1 VSSRRLTGSLILIIH
16 SHGFETNVGSRGGQL
31 SGGQR
36 QRLALARALIR
47 NPAILILD
55 EATSAVD
62 SQSELLIQDALHKA
76 SQGRTTI
83 TIAHRM
89 STIRNADVIYVLDQG
104 RIVEYGPHPELMARK
119 ARYYEL
125 FTSSV

>member
-1 VSSRRLTGSLILIIH
+1 M
-16 SHGFETNVGSRGGQL
+16 

-36 QRLALARALIR
+36 QRLAIARALVR

-62 SQSELLIQDALHKA
+62 SQSESLIQDALEKA
-76 SQGRTTI
+76 KRGRTTI

-89 STIRNADVIYVLDQG
+89 STVRNADVIYVLHDG
-104 RIVEYGPHPELMARK
+104 KIVEHGTHTELMARK
-119 ARYYEL
+119 RKYYEL
-125 FTSSV
+125 FTINLKD

>member
-1 VSSRRLTGSLILIIH
+1 LTTDRNH
-16 SHGFETNVGSRGGQL
+16 SDGFNTIVGSRGDQL

-36 QRLALARALIR
+36 QRLALARALVR

-62 SQSELLIQDALHKA
+62 SQSEALIQDALEKA
-76 SQGRTTI
+76 TKGRTTI

-89 STIRNADVIYVLDQG
+89 STIRNADTIYVLDKGQ
-104 RIVEYGPHPELMARK
+104 IVEHGSHAELMARK

-125 FTSSV
+125 VTTSMEGQS

>member
-1 VSSRRLTGSLILIIH
+1 MGHSDGFSTTVGNRGS
-16 SHGFETNVGSRGGQL
+16 QL
-31 SGGQR
+31 SGGQK

-47 NPAILILD
+47 NPTILILD

-62 SQSELLIQDALHKA
+62 SQSESLIQDALEKVTR
-76 SQGRTTI
+76 GITTI

-89 STIRNADVIYVLDQG
+89 STVRKADVIYVLDHGQ
-104 RIVEYGPHPELMARK
+104 IVEHGTHMELIARR

-125 FTSSV
+125 FTASLGGQDL

>member
-1 VSSRRLTGSLILIIH
+1 M
-16 SHGFETNVGSRGGQL
+16 
-31 SGGQR
+31 
-36 QRLALARALIR
+36 

-62 SQSELLIQDALHKA
+62 SLSETLIQDTLQK
-76 SQGRTTI
+76 GRTTI

-89 STIRNADVIYVLDQG
+89 STVKNVDTISVLDMGQ
-104 RIVEYGPHPELMARK
+104 IVEHGSHVELMARK

-125 FTSSV
+125 FTMSMEGSVLASGF